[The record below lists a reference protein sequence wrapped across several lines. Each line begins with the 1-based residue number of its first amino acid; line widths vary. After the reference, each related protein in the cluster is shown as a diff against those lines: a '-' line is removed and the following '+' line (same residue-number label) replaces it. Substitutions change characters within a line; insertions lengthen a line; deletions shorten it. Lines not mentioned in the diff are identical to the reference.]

1 MTTLLTY
8 RHGDATV
15 PATAAPTILVHCC
28 NDVGAWGRGFVLA
41 VSRRWTQPEAAYR
54 RWPRP
59 PTAAGG
65 RFGLGAVQCVPV
77 APALWVANLIGQH
90 GIRTTYSG
98 PPIRYDALEQGL
110 IGVCAFALAHQA
122 VVQMPRIG
130 CGLAGGTWDRIEPL
144 LRRTLTVAGI
154 AVTVYDFP

>member
-1 MTTLLTY
+1 MTGLLTY

-15 PATAAPTILVHCC
+15 PATTAPTILVHCC

-41 VSRRWTQPEAAYR
+41 VSHRWPQPEAAYR
-54 RWPRP
+54 RWPYT
-59 PTAAGG
+59 PTADGV

-77 APALWVANLIGQH
+77 TSTLWVANLIGQH
-90 GIRTTYSG
+90 GLRTSYAG
-98 PPIRYDALEQGL
+98 PPIRYDAVEQGL
-110 IGVCAFALAHQA
+110 GRVRDFALAQQA

-144 LRRTLTVAGI
+144 IQRTLSAAGI